1 MPSPCARTSEKPAR
15 NRKVDAIAR
24 AGIKDPDT
32 SAYTF
37 AYFGEV
43 AGREIDRA
51 AARKELTQQL
61 EQLVGEEPGGGAD
74 RQLVRR
80 RRQRGEELG
89 RRRRHRQRGRQ
100 ALGNAGG
107 VMHRI
112 VCLERDSVIAEFR
125 RPAFPHDWIEYPK
138 STPAQVIERLQ
149 GATIAIVN
157 KLPLPAAAVD
167 ALKSLKMVAVSA
179 TGTNIVDL
187 DACRQRG
194 IVVSNIRG
202 YADQTVPE
210 HALALLLALSRNLIA
225 WRATVQAGRWQQS
238 EQFCLFDH
246 PIRDLHGATLG
257 LIGSGSLGNGVAR
270 LAEAFGMRVLRAE
283 RKGASALRPG
293 YTAFHDVLHQA
304 DAISLHCPL
313 TPRRAGT
320 RRAAGSPGPPQRP
333 PAWPLP
339 WRPRRCT
346 ACWTWPT
353 SSCFSC

>member
-1 MPSPCARTSEKPAR
+1 
-15 NRKVDAIAR
+15 
-24 AGIKDPDT
+24 
-32 SAYTF
+32 
-37 AYFGEV
+37 
-43 AGREIDRA
+43 
-51 AARKELTQQL
+51 
-61 EQLVGEEPGGGAD
+61 
-74 RQLVRR
+74 
-80 RRQRGEELG
+80 
-89 RRRRHRQRGRQ
+89 
-100 ALGNAGG
+100 
-107 VMHRI
+107 MHRI

-246 PIRDLHGATLG
+246 PIRDLHAATLG

-313 TPRRAGT
+313 TPETRGLIGEAELRAMKPTALLINTARGGLVDEPALIRALREGWIAGAGFDVIT
-320 RRAAGSPGPPQRP
+320 VEPPPLGHPMLAPELLELPNFLLTPHVAWSSRPAMQVLADQLIDNIEAFAAGQ
-333 PAWPLP
+333 
-339 WRPRRCT
+339 PRNRV
-346 ACWTWPT
+346 A
-353 SSCFSC
+353 